1 MDQRTPRPPG
11 LCGSRRTLRRRALR
25 GRAVTKLRLAAGQGG
40 YIDGARDALD
50 EVCVN
55 LEMSC
60 ELVKQ
65 RAQGMGLDSADV
77 EKATREI
84 RAVIDVVERMIG
96 EYERLQDGARPC
108 PGSSPPRPRR
118 ASPSSSSSRASS
130 ASSGV
135 RQGVRRARAQVD
147 RAPPEGQD
155 RGQLLR
161 GAGGEAPCRDPLRH
175 QDQPQAPEG
184 AAVPALA
191 AAPQSRLPEGLRHLT
206 RSDAGK
212 LRCASRICNRICNDA
227 ASA

>member
-50 EVCVN
+50 EVCVH

-77 EKATREI
+77 EKAMEET

-108 PGSSPPRPRR
+108 P
-118 ASPSSSSSRASS
+118 ASAPGVALQQLISGKQRVVWSTTRSTPS
-130 ASSGV
+130 
-135 RQGVRRARAQVD
+135 
-147 RAPPEGQD
+147 
-155 RGQLLR
+155 
-161 GAGGEAPCRDPLRH
+161 H

-191 AAPQSRLPEGLRHLT
+191 AAPQWRLPEGFRHLT